1 MLVAGI
7 SVHLIYAAGAFFT
20 GGILKGATGAGAPI
34 IAIPILTF
42 LFDVPTAVA
51 SFTLP
56 NLLSNLWQGWHF
68 RKSQTTG
75 SFAWIPDFW
84 KGCIY

>member
-1 MLVAGI
+1 MLQCQTFFESWCDMVVAGF

-56 NLLSNLWQGWHF
+56 NLLSNLWQGVAF
-68 RKSQTTG
+68 SQKPNDG
-75 SFAWIPDFW
+75 
-84 KGCIY
+84 